1 MPGASIVHWKF
12 AFKCREV
19 YRARCNFIRVG
30 VRRLIGQSGSCT
42 RVSIGL
48 DRKRSI
54 NRESICDAGD
64 PRGQICNSSVNPLVV
79 DSALRSMH
87 TTGLVEK
94 TF

>member
-1 MPGASIVHWKF
+1 VPGASIVHWKF

-64 PRGQICNSSVNPLVV
+64 PRGVLYIIG
-79 DSALRSMH
+79 LRYTYIGNQSK
-87 TTGLVEK
+87 LQSLL
-94 TF
+94 FLF